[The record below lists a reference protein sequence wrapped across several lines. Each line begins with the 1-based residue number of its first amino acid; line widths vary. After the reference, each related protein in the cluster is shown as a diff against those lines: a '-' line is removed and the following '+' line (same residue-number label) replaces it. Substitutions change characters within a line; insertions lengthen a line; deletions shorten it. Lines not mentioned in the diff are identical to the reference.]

1 MGIGILTIDTKAIV
15 HNWQSLNKLSNAKTG
30 AVVKANA
37 YGLGA
42 KQIARELV
50 KVGVDTFFVAL
61 VDEAILLRNVI
72 GPKPIIYVLSG
83 HSDGETEKLISS
95 NSRPVLNSLEQL
107 RRHQPLLSI
116 LEFAIQIDTGLNRLG
131 IKSYDW
137 DLNMSSGADFIMSHL
152 ACADEPLNEMN
163 EQQLTLFKKMTFGTK
178 VPLSL
183 SATGGVLLNK
193 KYHFDIV
200 RPGIG
205 IYGCSPY
212 KRSRNV
218 ISLDLPVMQVNRIE
232 KGEAV
237 GYGKSFVAKRDM
249 RIATIALGY
258 ADGVFRSTS
267 SKAVVFVENIPCKL
281 VGRIS
286 MDMITVDVSHLRSI
300 PQYVNFIGP
309 QQTVD
314 QLAKVTGT
322 IGHEI
327 LTSLGSRYKRIYK

>member
-1 MGIGILTIDTKAIV
+1 MGTGILTIDTKAVV
-15 HNWQSLNKLSNAKTG
+15 HNWQSLNKLSDAKTG
-30 AVVKANA
+30 AVIKANA

-42 KQIARELV
+42 KQISRELV

-61 VDEAILLRNVI
+61 ADEAILLRNAI

-83 HSDGETEKLISS
+83 HNEGETDKLISS

-107 RRHQPLLSI
+107 RRHQPLLNI
-116 LEFAIQIDTGLNRLG
+116 LEFAIQIDTGMNRLG
-131 IKSYDW
+131 IKGYDW

-152 ACADEPLNEMN
+152 ACADEPLTEMN
-163 EQQLTLFKKMTFGTK
+163 EQQLTLFKKMTFGAK

-183 SATGGVLLNK
+183 AATGGILLDR

-212 KRSRNV
+212 KQGRNV
-218 ISLDLPVMQVNRIE
+218 VSLDLPVIQVNRIE

-237 GYGKSFVAKRDM
+237 GYGKSFIAKQDM
-249 RIATIALGY
+249 KIATIALGY
-258 ADGVFRSTS
+258 ADGVFRSTTN
-267 SKAVVFVENIPCKL
+267 KAVVFFEDIPCKL

-286 MDMITVDVSHLRSI
+286 MDMITVDVSHLKSI
-300 PQYVNFIGP
+300 PKYVNFIGS

-314 QLAKVTGT
+314 QLAKVSGT
-322 IGHEI
+322 IGYEI